1 MTIFLDAEINT
12 DAAAMTDAAV
22 DNLKAAFAAN
32 GIDWNPADGDMSVI
46 SFATIAQMLAAPA
59 ADTAG
64 QVTSAI
70 WRRFG
75 TDLAGVPYI
84 QGTAATVLSTWTAV
98 DTAGYTLPAGTF
110 VTIGTLGFYVQSDQ
124 TITVGTNS
132 VPNVLLI
139 AADIGV
145 AYNGLTGPAVLVDAV
160 DWVESIG
167 IVGTTSG
174 GADPETDDDYQDRL
188 VGQLA
193 LQAPRPIT
201 ASDYA
206 TFVLSFPPAAGTDQ
220 QEVGR
225 ATAIDGYD
233 VAGTG
238 TFTST
243 TTSGS
248 NTLTA
253 VSGGVSANV
262 GAGTVLSG
270 TGIPAS
276 TTVVSNLGSTM
287 VMSANATS
295 SNSGETT
302 TALGLYNQSRA
313 VTTFIAA
320 TDGTV
325 LNSDTVTAAQAWL
338 RTYREVN
345 FLAYVAQPTYTTVY
359 VTFQIVCYPNA
370 DPAGTVS
377 SAQAALLS
385 YLSPSGW
392 GQSGTT
398 GTTNGQWVND
408 STVRVNKLI
417 GLLEAVPG
425 VSYVPVGGLT
435 LGTSPSPVGTTDLSV
450 PGPAALIQSTT
461 STIVGSHT

>member
-1 MTIFLDAEINT
+1 MALFIDADINT
-12 DAAAMTDAAV
+12 DASALTDDAI

-32 GIDWNPADGDMSVI
+32 GIDWNGENGDFSVI
-46 SFATIAQMLAAPA
+46 TFGTIAQVLAAPA

-70 WRRFG
+70 FRKFG

-84 QGTAATVLSTWTAV
+84 QGAAATVLSTWTAV

-124 TITVGTNS
+124 TITAGTNS
-132 VPNVLLI
+132 VSNVLLI
-139 AADIGV
+139 AADVGT
-145 AYNGLTGPAVLVDAV
+145 AYNGLTGPAELVDAL
-160 DWVESIG
+160 DWVQSIA

-174 GADPETDDDYQDRL
+174 GADPETDDDYQNRL
-188 VGQLA
+188 TGQLA

-206 TFVLSFPPAAGTDQ
+206 TFVQSFPPAAGTDQ
-220 QEVGR
+220 EEVGR

-233 VAGTG
+233 VAAIG

-248 NTLTA
+248 ATLTA

-270 TGIPAS
+270 TGIPTN
-276 TTVVSNLGSTM
+276 TTVVANNGSSI

-295 SNSGETT
+295 SNVGETT
-302 TALGLYNQSRA
+302 TATGLYNQSRA

-320 TDGTV
+320 ADGTQ
-325 LNSDTVTAAQAWL
+325 LNTDTVTAVQTWL
-338 RTYREVN
+338 QSFREVN
-345 FLAYVAQPTYTTVY
+345 FLAYVRSPTYTTVY
-359 VTFQIVCYPNA
+359 VTFQIAVYPNA
-370 DPAGTVS
+370 DPAGTVTA
-377 SAQAALLS
+377 AQAALTS

-408 STVRVNKLI
+408 TTVRVNKLI
-417 GLLEAVPG
+417 GLIEAVPG
-425 VSYVPVGGLT
+425 VAYVPAGGLT
-435 LGTSPSPVGTTDLSV
+435 LGTSPSPAGTTDLSI
-450 PGPAALIQSTT
+450 PGPAALVESDATT
-461 STIVGSHT
+461 VIGSHT